1 MIGSDM
7 SVIVKVVVGL
17 LIVPVLVFGF
27 YVIAHGHL
35 SPGGGFPGGAV
46 IATLVAMFLVA
57 FGKDKA
63 RKLAGRE
70 GLFSAAESVGLLM
83 FGLIALVGLSF
94 TFFSNTLANTSYYF
108 GQSIPFGPNP
118 GYLLSGGVV
127 PVMNIAVGLE
137 VAAALT
143 AIVVLMFN
151 YPRDEE

>member
-7 SVIVKVVVGL
+7 SVIVKLIAGIL
-17 LIVPVLVFGF
+17 LVPIMMFGF

-35 SPGGGFPGGAV
+35 TPGGGFPGGA
-46 IATLVAMFLVA
+46 ILATLVAMLLVA

-63 RKLAGRE
+63 RKLAGKE
-70 GLFSAAESVGLLM
+70 GLYSVAESIGLLM

-94 TFFSNTLANTSYYF
+94 TFFSNFLANSPYYF
-108 GQSIPFGPNP
+108 GMFIPFGPNP

-143 AIVVLMFN
+143 AILVLMFN
-151 YPRDEE
+151 YPMEEE

>member
-7 SVIVKVVVGL
+7 SVIVKTVVGIL
-17 LIVPVLVFGF
+17 LVPVMVFGF
-27 YVIAHGHL
+27 YIIVHGHL

-46 IATLVAMFLVA
+46 LATLVAMFLVA

-70 GLFSAAESVGLLM
+70 GLFSVAESIGLLM

-94 TFFSNTLANTSYYF
+94 TFFSNSLANTSYYF
-108 GQSIPFGPNP
+108 GMSVPFGPNP

-127 PVMNIAVGLE
+127 PIMNIAVGLE

-143 AIVVLMFN
+143 AILVLMFN
-151 YPRDEE
+151 YPKEEE